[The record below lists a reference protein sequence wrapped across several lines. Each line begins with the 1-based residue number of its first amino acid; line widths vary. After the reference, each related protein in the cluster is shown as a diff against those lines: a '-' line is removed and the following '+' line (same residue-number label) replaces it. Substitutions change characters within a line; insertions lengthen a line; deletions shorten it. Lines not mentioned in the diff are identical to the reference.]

1 MSIFLSMRNLSNLSH
16 WTIGGSKTNLRDVL
30 WECNRLVP
38 RVTTLQ
44 L

>member
-1 MSIFLSMRNLSNLSH
+1 MSIFLSMRNLSNLASV
-16 WTIGGSKTNLRDVL
+16 IGCSKTNLKDVL